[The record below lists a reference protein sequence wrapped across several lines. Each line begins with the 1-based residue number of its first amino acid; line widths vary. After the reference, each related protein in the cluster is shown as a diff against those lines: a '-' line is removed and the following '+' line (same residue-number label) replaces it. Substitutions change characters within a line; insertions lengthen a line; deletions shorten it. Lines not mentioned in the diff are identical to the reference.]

1 MPFNSINSIFSFK
14 ESFQDENNKD
24 LALDQ
29 ANNTIKVLIR
39 YLFFVMLIFAFLV
52 LIFNNAP
59 GVKDKLQSSITKEQT
74 KAMKP
79 FLIIAFIVVTI
90 ITIVEANK

>member
-1 MPFNSINSIFSFK
+1 MSFNNFFSTFSFK
-14 ESFQDENNKD
+14 ESFQDENNKE
-24 LALDQ
+24 LAIDQ
-29 ANNTIKVLIR
+29 ANNTIKVLFR

-59 GVKDKLQSSITKEQT
+59 GVKDKLQSSISKEQT

-79 FLIIAFIVVTI
+79 FLILAFIVVFI
-90 ITIVEANK
+90 ITIIEANK